1 MKTQE
6 LISCKYDQL
15 FIGGKWVNP
24 STEHKTEIVSPH
36 DQSITGYTVLAERA
50 DIDLAV
56 AEARNAFDNGQWPK
70 TSPEERQVIIE
81 KFNEIHST
89 YAAELA
95 ALTTAENGSPIWFT
109 GMLQQ
114 ALAEQ
119 TNAYVRAAKT
129 FEWESSQPS
138 AAGGTNLIR
147 REPIGVVAAI
157 IPWNAPQ
164 QSALVKIIPA
174 LLAGCTVVFKPT
186 PATALDGIALGELF
200 KQAGL
205 PEGVLSIVPAGREV
219 SEYLV
224 SHPGV
229 DKIAFTGSTY
239 AGQQIAS
246 IAGKQMKRYSLELGG
261 KSAAIILEDAD
272 IATTV
277 GMLKYYS
284 FGNNGQACVGQTRI
298 LVPKSHYDEISKAL
312 TEMVA
317 SIKVGDP
324 TNAETFQGPIFNK
337 VQYDRVNSYLE
348 LGLKEGATITTGGL
362 GRPEGAEF
370 EKGWYIKPT
379 VFTNVNNDMRIA
391 REEIFGPVIV
401 VIPFEDEADA
411 VRIANDSPYGL
422 AGSVWTSDKVKGLE
436 IARQIRTGTFS
447 INGAATDFNS
457 PFGGYKQS
465 GVGREFGAAGL
476 AAFTEIK
483 AIAM

>member
-1 MKTQE
+1 METTTV
-6 LISCKYDQL
+6 IGRKYDQL
-15 FIGGKWVNP
+15 FIGGEWINP
-24 STEHKTEIVSPH
+24 STDHKVDIVSPH
-36 DQSITGYTVLAERA
+36 DQSITGYTVLAEQA

-56 AEARNAFDNGQWPK
+56 AAARKAFDQGPWPK
-70 TSPEERQVIIE
+70 TTPEERQALIT

-89 YAAELA
+89 HTAELA

-119 TNAYVRAAKT
+119 TNAYLRAAKA
-129 FEWESSQPS
+129 FEWESTQP
-138 AAGGTNLIR
+138 AASGGTNVIR
-147 REPIGVVAAI
+147 REPVGVVAAI

-186 PATALDGIALGELF
+186 PETSLDGIALGELF

-205 PEGVLSIVPAGREV
+205 PDGVLSIVPAGREV

-224 SHPGV
+224 SHAGV
-229 DKIAFTGSTY
+229 DKIAFTGSTR

-272 IATTV
+272 IAMTA

-298 LVPKSHYDEISKAL
+298 LAPKSRYAEISEAL
-312 TEMVA
+312 TAMVA
-317 SIKVGDP
+317 SIPVGDP
-324 TNAETFQGPIFNK
+324 NNMETFQGPIFNK
-337 VQYDRVNSYLE
+337 AQYDRVNSYLE
-348 LGLKEGATITTGGL
+348 LGVQEGATITTGGL
-362 GRPEGAEF
+362 GKPEGAQY

-379 VFTNVNNDMRIA
+379 VFTNANNEMRIA

-401 VIPFEDEADA
+401 IIPYETEADA
-411 VRIANDSPYGL
+411 IRIANDSPYGL
-422 AGSVWTSDKVKGLE
+422 AGSVWTSNKEKGLE
-436 IARQIRTGTFS
+436 IAKQIRTGTFS

-465 GVGREFGAAGL
+465 GVGREFGGAGL
-476 AAFTEIK
+476 AAFTETK